1 MQVAKNGKP
10 RAMRL
15 MLGLVPWLKELNWGG
30 NGEFRLMEA
39 LSLHQLGAL
48 SRGGRVLLNTHSFII
63 FDRGW
68 VGIQERVPAAACCE
82 L

>member
-1 MQVAKNGKP
+1 MQDAKNGKP

-15 MLGLVPWLKELNWGG
+15 MLGSVPWLKELSLGG

-39 LSLHQLGAL
+39 LGLHLSEAL

-63 FDRGW
+63 FDRVW

>member
-1 MQVAKNGKP
+1 MQDAKNGKP

-15 MLGLVPWLKELNWGG
+15 MLGSGPWPKELSWRG

-39 LSLHQLGAL
+39 LGLHLSGAL
-48 SRGGRVLLNTHSFII
+48 SRGGRVINTHSFIV
-63 FDRGW
+63 FDRVW
-68 VGIQERVPAAACCE
+68 VGIQERVPARF